1 MGFKRHDKQTFIVD
15 TAKEFASRRI
25 TKREFLKKMGM
36 AGIGFSAFNAGLLG
50 STRPFHGGSLI
61 GDPAFAADD
70 EMTKWLKDC
79 LLYTSDAADD

>member
-36 AGIGFSAFNAGLLG
+36 AGIGSV
-50 STRPFHGGSLI
+50 S
-61 GDPAFAADD
+61 
-70 EMTKWLKDC
+70 
-79 LLYTSDAADD
+79 YTHLTLPTTLVV